1 MLSALA
7 PGSCQTSTTKRS
19 IILATLSD
27 RDIQEGSRGREE
39 KLKLKERERRVQEL
53 EGRFDLT
60 FIVLM
65 TIFSDNNIILVVV
78 IIAIIIMII
87 IQVERR
93 PAHGQN
99 QRCGTQPAGLQWRCP
114 ADDKYWYLLC
124 HLKMLYFAF
133 IFWQAWYYGKI
144 WLSIKGGVAP
154 AENCRAGSR
163 KNRSSRS
170 RWEVVIFVKI
180 AVKL

>member
-53 EGRFDLT
+53 EGRLDFV
-60 FIVLM
+60 FSVM
-65 TIFSDNNIILVVV
+65 TIVSDNNIILVVV

-93 PAHGQN
+93 PAHGEN
-99 QRCGTQPAGLQWRCP
+99 QRCGTQPAGSQ
-114 ADDKYWYLLC
+114 
-124 HLKMLYFAF
+124 
-133 IFWQAWYYGKI
+133 
-144 WLSIKGGVAP
+144 
-154 AENCRAGSR
+154 
-163 KNRSSRS
+163 
-170 RWEVVIFVKI
+170 
-180 AVKL
+180 

>member
-53 EGRFDLT
+53 EGRLDFI
-60 FIVLM
+60 FIVM
-65 TIFSDNNIILVVV
+65 TIVSDNNVILVVV
-78 IIAIIIMII
+78 IIAIIIIMMI

-93 PAHGQN
+93 SAHGEN
-99 QRCGTQPAGLQWRCP
+99 QRCGTQPAGSQ
-114 ADDKYWYLLC
+114 
-124 HLKMLYFAF
+124 
-133 IFWQAWYYGKI
+133 
-144 WLSIKGGVAP
+144 
-154 AENCRAGSR
+154 
-163 KNRSSRS
+163 
-170 RWEVVIFVKI
+170 
-180 AVKL
+180 

>member
-19 IILATLSD
+19 IILATTLSD

-53 EGRFDLT
+53 EGRLDLV
-60 FIVLM
+60 FSVM

-78 IIAIIIMII
+78 IIAIIIMMI

-93 PAHGQN
+93 PAHGEN
-99 QRCGTQPAGLQWRCP
+99 QRCGTQPAGSQWHYA
-114 ADDKYWYLLC
+114 ADYKYWSLLC
-124 HLKMLYFAF
+124 HLKMLYFLF
-133 IFWQAWYYGKI
+133 IFWRAWYFGKI
-144 WLSIKGGVAP
+144 WLSIKGGVAA

-170 RWEVVIFVKI
+170 RWVVVIFVKI
-180 AVKL
+180 AVKI